1 MRRQNDAM
9 ALYSL
14 HHSSVGRSTHKAGTA
29 SAHLRYISRRTADP
43 IIMANHMP
51 AKPKWAMAWLEEQE
65 QNSRKNA
72 RVIDKIMVALPIELN
87 TDQRKQ
93 LVKDFLQALTKGQ
106 VPWYAAIH
114 QCGKDQSNPHC
125 HIIIRDKSVL
135 NGRRVALLSEK
146 GSTKRIREQWAQ
158 EASMALKKAGYDITL
173 DHRSYKEQGIA
184 KKPGKHKGPKW
195 YRKQKNFTKSTDRS
209 YQYKAPSLELHL

>member
-1 MRRQNDAM
+1 
-9 ALYSL
+9 
-14 HHSSVGRSTHKAGTA
+14 
-29 SAHLRYISRRTADP
+29 
-43 IIMANHMP
+43 MP

-93 LVKDFLQALTKGQ
+93 LVKDFLQSLTKGQ

-114 QCGKDQSNPHC
+114 QSGKDQSNPHC